1 MEDHAFERSELIPL
15 ISADGPCEFSLPSPS
30 VRQRPDCWFCP
41 LSEAVAARDIF
52 MRCCETSNSSI
63 WGCYPSPTFFP
74 PSLISYR
81 PLTSCKKWMR
91 HQISFSRL
99 AFLLLL
105 RPTRDPIRSLCQL
118 RHHINM
124 PHNPSFPPPHCAR
137 LVLIWPGMSSGKK

>member
-1 MEDHAFERSELIPL
+1 MGP
-15 ISADGPCEFSLPSPS
+15 PCEWISSYNFQHTKFKLKSSYNFNCRRTMRVFSPFGSSAAGPI
-30 VRQRPDCWFCP
+30 VGFVHFHRPTI
-41 LSEAVAARDIF
+41 AARDIF
-52 MRCCETSNSSI
+52 MPSCETSNSSI
-63 WGCYPSPTFFP
+63 WGCYPSPTFHS

-124 PHNPSFPPPHCAR
+124 PHNPSR
-137 LVLIWPGMSSGKK
+137 RIVRG